1 MTEEHIES
9 NDNIIINDENYES
22 PIVERN
28 LFYANDALKPP
39 PPDASDID
47 KKKYQQ
53 IRESVKRLRRLERNT
68 LFQIQMMDLKKQM
81 KDESNDG

>member
-1 MTEEHIES
+1 MTEEHTES
-9 NDNIIINDENYES
+9 NDDIIINNENYEA

-39 PPDASDID
+39 PPGASDID

-53 IRESVKRLRRLERNT
+53 IRQSVKRLRRLEKNT

>member
-1 MTEEHIES
+1 MEENIEL
-9 NDNIIINDENYES
+9 NDDAIINDESYES

-39 PPDASDID
+39 PPDASDVD